1 MPGETSLGAAAL
13 VIALVAL
20 AISTEQL
27 LQQIFST
34 AEGYRRC
41 QPSVLGPWAKYT
53 RLRWR
58 WSQFRFEVIYT
69 TPRIELV
76 MLPFNKTT
84 VRKWPIVMPE
94 CPKLTGDTAEIAS
107 WILLL
112 ASLSRSTDESLTR
125 LSRQTKTVDDI
136 LTVASLT
143 SVERS
148 WDFMP
153 PDVSRPMALTTIHCI
168 SVIAVRLG
176 MTWKDVRPTEGVMT
190 AEGNGYTLS
199 SSLVRGVGLVLSFAS
214 EGHALD
220 ADLFSQRPNLPQDA
234 SVYRLVPTIYADTLA
249 FGIITT
255 DTRWTRCSFG
265 SSSEILQTLHEIDR
279 TGSLVD
285 MVLDFQQRQGDRFPG
300 LSDFVCMTC
309 IPLRIRQSTMMC
321 IPQPIRDALGTIN
334 SVMGSIYYHRSLERF
349 VSKHGDSASQQS
361 KQILSLLSELDKQWP
376 QWETSRNYNRKEP
389 PVEFL
394 DAIHNILDY
403 ARGWLDAFRR
413 TSEDHDDLYH
423 FTLIKH
429 LEVAVRFAQKERE
442 NAQKVPQNARRVVA
456 SYASEMQNFF
466 KDDFAEF
473 SDLYRFGGLC
483 HMSRDTVID
492 VWLTLVC
499 RGICWARLHW
509 ILIDSDFSAVPS
521 RYYRSKLPV
530 YIG

>member
-1 MPGETSLGAAAL
+1 MSGETSLGAAAL

-20 AISTEQL
+20 AISTGQL

-76 MLPFNKTT
+76 MLPFNRTT
-84 VRKWPIVMPE
+84 VRKWPTVMPE
-94 CPKLTGDTAEIAS
+94 SPKLTSDAAEFAS

-125 LSRQTKTVDDI
+125 LSRQTKTVEDI

-148 WDFMP
+148 WDFIP

-168 SVIAVRLG
+168 CVIAIRLG

-190 AEGNGYTLS
+190 AEGNGYTIT

-214 EGHALD
+214 EGHALH
-220 ADLFSQRPNLPQDA
+220 ADLFSQRLNLPLEA
-234 SVYRLVPTIYADTLA
+234 SVYRLVPTLYADVLA
-249 FGIITT
+249 FGIVTT
-255 DTRWTRCSFG
+255 DTKWGRSLFG
-265 SSSEILQTLHEIDR
+265 SSSEILQNLYEIDR
-279 TGSLVD
+279 TGSLID
-285 MVLDFQQRQGDRFPG
+285 KVLDFQQRQGDRFPG

-321 IPQPIRDALGTIN
+321 IPQPIPDALGTVN
-334 SVMGSIYYHRSLERF
+334 SVYGSVTFHRSLEEF
-349 VSKHGDSASQQS
+349 VSNHGASASQQS

-376 QWETSRNYNRKEP
+376 QWKTSRTYNRKEP
-389 PVEFL
+389 PVEYL
-394 DAIHNILDY
+394 DAVHNVLDEMS
-403 ARGWLDAFRR
+403 RWLDAFRR

-423 FTLIKH
+423 CTLINH
-429 LEVAVRFAQKERE
+429 LEVAVGFAQKGRE
-442 NAQKVPQNARRVVA
+442 NAQKVPQNARRAVR

-466 KDDFAEF
+466 KEDFAGFKNLFGEF
-473 SDLYRFGGLC
+473 DN
-483 HMSRDTVID
+483 MSRDTVID
-492 VWLTLVC
+492 VWLTLTC
-499 RGICWARLHW
+499 RGICWGRLHW
-509 ILIDSDFSAVPS
+509 MLIHSNFSVVPS
-521 RYYRSKLPV
+521 RYHQSKLPV